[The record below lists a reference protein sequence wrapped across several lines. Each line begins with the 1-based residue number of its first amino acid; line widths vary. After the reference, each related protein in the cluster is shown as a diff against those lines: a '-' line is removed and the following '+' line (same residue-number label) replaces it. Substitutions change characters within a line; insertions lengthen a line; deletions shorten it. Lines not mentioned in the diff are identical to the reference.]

1 MEIGTAKN
9 IQIDIKENAI
19 YIVRNG
25 KITRIDPPADGFGEQ
40 TAYWVNGVIDRVST
54 KSTLKIK

>member
-1 MEIGTAKN
+1 MEIGTVKN
-9 IQIDIKENAI
+9 IQINTKENAI

-25 KITRIDPPADGFGEQ
+25 KITRIAPPADGFGEQ
-40 TAYWVNGVIDRVST
+40 TAFWTNGVVDRVST